1 MFPCFKKYLYQCLPY
16 WLKVLKVDA
25 DAYNKYVEY
34 VPDLGCAANIRFEA
48 NMKRIFKLFRPSDL
62 KIWASKTYSL
72 EANI

>member
-16 WLKVLKVDA
+16 WLKVDA
-25 DAYNKYVEY
+25 GAYNKYVEY
-34 VPDLGCAANIRFEA
+34 GTGLGFSANIRFEA